1 MKILMILID
10 NTFPP
15 DIRVRKEART
25 LVDAGHEVYVL
36 AKGGPGQPPREVING
51 VKVYRFGTSRFE
63 GFLKLIFYL
72 VARMILPFYLLFFSL
87 KHRVDVFHV
96 HDLLPALPTCL
107 TGRILGK
114 PVIFDMHEDYPS
126 MIEATISEFPPIARP
141 FLILASN
148 FFRLEEKLAVKLADK
163 IITIVEEEAD
173 RLRRMGVPWRKIE
186 VIYNVEMLDEIEEL
200 VKKLGNRGR
209 PSFLRDKFIISYVG
223 GFEVHRGLETLI
235 KAMSFILRN
244 IKNAHLLLVGDGV
257 IKDELINLCKK
268 LGLEEFVTF
277 TGWVRFEEAMY
288 YILISD
294 VCVIPYDKTKLTE
307 KSFPHKLAQ
316 YMAMGKPVVVSD
328 CRSLKRIIKSAK
340 CGLVFKA
347 GDPRDLAEKIVQL
360 WRDQELRTLLEKNAK
375 KTALEKYNW
384 TNMRVKLIKIY
395 EEIARRRVV

>member
-36 AKGGPGQPPREVING
+36 AKRGPGQPLREMVNG
-51 VKVYRFGTSRFE
+51 IKVYRFGTPHLE
-63 GFLKLIFYL
+63 GFSKFIFYL
-72 VARMILPFYLLFFSL
+72 VIRIILPFYLLFFSL
-87 KHRVDVFHV
+87 KHKVDVFHA

-107 TGRILGK
+107 AGRVLGK

-126 MIEATISEFPPIARP
+126 MIEATISEFPSIVRP
-141 FLILASN
+141 FLILASK
-148 FFRLEEKLAVKLADK
+148 FFRLEEKLAVKFADK
-163 IITIVEEEAD
+163 VITIVEEEAE
-173 RLRRMGVPWRKIE
+173 RLRRMGISREKIE
-186 VIYNVEMLDEIEEL
+186 VIYNVEILDEIEEL

-223 GFEVHRGLETLI
+223 GFEVHRGLKTLI
-235 KAMSFILRN
+235 KAMPFILKD

-257 IKDELINLCKK
+257 IKDELMNLCKD

-316 YMAMGKPVVVSD
+316 YMVMGKPVVVSD
-328 CRSLKRIIKSAK
+328 CKSLKRIINSAK
-340 CGLVFKA
+340 CGLIFKA
-347 GDPRDLAEKIVQL
+347 GDPRDLAEKIIQL
-360 WRDQELRTLLEKNAK
+360 GRDRELRILLGRNAK
-375 KTALEKYNW
+375 RAALEKYNW
-384 TNMRVKLIKIY
+384 ANMGVKLIRMY
-395 EEIARRRVV
+395 GEIAGR